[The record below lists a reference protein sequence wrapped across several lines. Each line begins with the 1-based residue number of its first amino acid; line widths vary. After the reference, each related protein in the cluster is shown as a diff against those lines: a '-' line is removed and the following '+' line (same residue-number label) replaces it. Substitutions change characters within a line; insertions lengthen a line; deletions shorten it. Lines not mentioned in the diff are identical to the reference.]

1 MHFYLNEDY
10 DKVPTILMAIS
21 HHFKT
26 LAKIR
31 HETQIKAL
39 VISNKKRNINIY
51 M

>member
-31 HETQIKAL
+31 HEIQIKA
-39 VISNKKRNINIY
+39 VAISSKRNINIY